1 MKILLDTH
9 ILIWWLAQ
17 DPKLTPVE
25 LEIIANPDNV
35 IFVSAASAWEIS
47 VKKMLGKLDAP
58 NDLPDALATNNFL
71 DLPITIGHTQYL
83 YQLPTH
89 HNDPFDR
96 IMIAQA
102 LAEELKFM
110 TRDNQIRRYAGLIFL
125 PK

>member
-17 DPKLTPVE
+17 DPKLAPLE
-25 LEIIANPDNV
+25 LETIANPDNL

-47 VKKMLGKLDAP
+47 VKKMIGKLDAP
-58 NDLPDALATNNFL
+58 NDLAAALSVNNFL
-71 DLPITIGHTQYL
+71 DLPITIEHTQYL
-83 YQLPTH
+83 YQLPAH

-102 LAEELKFM
+102 LAEELRFM
-110 TRDNQIRRYAGLIFL
+110 TRDKQIRRYAGLTFL